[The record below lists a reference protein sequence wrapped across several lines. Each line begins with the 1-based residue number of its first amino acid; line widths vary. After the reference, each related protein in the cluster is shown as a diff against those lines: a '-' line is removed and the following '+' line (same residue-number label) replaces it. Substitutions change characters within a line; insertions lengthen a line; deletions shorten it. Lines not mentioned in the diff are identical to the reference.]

1 MAIRG
6 AKKWESLRKQM
17 VTEQLIGRGIA
28 NQAVLNA
35 LQKVPREQF
44 LPEAMQHRAY
54 DDAALPIACNQT
66 ISQPLMVALMSDGL
80 SLGGNERILEIGTG
94 SGYQT
99 AILAEMIGPKGQLWS
114 IERHAELSQSAT
126 EKLRALGYTDIHLR
140 VGDGTLGLPE
150 QAPYDAILIAAAA
163 PRCPPALWDQLR
175 IGGRLVI
182 PVGPTEKQQL
192 VVLEKDKS
200 GAPMTT
206 NHVSC
211 RFVPLIGEGL

>member
-6 AKKWESLRKQM
+6 TKKWESLRKQM

-80 SLGGNERILEIGTG
+80 SLAGNERILEIGTG
-94 SGYQT
+94 SGDQT

-140 VGDGTLGLPE
+140 VGDGSLGLPE

-192 VVLEKDKS
+192 VVLEKDQS

>member
-140 VGDGTLGLPE
+140 VGDGSLGLPE

>member
-6 AKKWESLRKQM
+6 TKKWESLRKQM

-80 SLGGNERILEIGTG
+80 SLAGNERILEIGTG

-140 VGDGTLGLPE
+140 VGDGSLGLPE

-192 VVLEKDKS
+192 VVLEKDQS

>member
-6 AKKWESLRKQM
+6 EKKWESLRKQM

-140 VGDGTLGLPE
+140 VGDGSLGLPE

>member
-99 AILAEMIGPKGQLWS
+99 AILAEMIGPKRQLWS

-140 VGDGTLGLPE
+140 VGDGSLGLPE